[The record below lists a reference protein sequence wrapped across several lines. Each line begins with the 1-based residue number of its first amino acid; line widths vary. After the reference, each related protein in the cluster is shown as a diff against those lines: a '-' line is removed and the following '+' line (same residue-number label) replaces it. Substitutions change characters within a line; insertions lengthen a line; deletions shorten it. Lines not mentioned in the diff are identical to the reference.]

1 MHISNFIMTVGATLK
16 WWWQLFGN

>member
-1 MHISNFIMTVGATLK
+1 MYISNFIKTVGATSK